1 MVCRVTS
8 ETPLSQEVTF
18 KENPEACVGFQ
29 WVKSDLSVWGK
40 RDEQMDGTAIL
51 SKGDHGRLV
60 GSVGDR
66 KSPRAWKVLD
76 PKDTRA
82 LRVGKRGVS

>member
-1 MVCRVTS
+1 
-8 ETPLSQEVTF
+8 
-18 KENPEACVGFQ
+18 
-29 WVKSDLSVWGK
+29 
-40 RDEQMDGTAIL
+40 MDNTAIL

-60 GSVGDR
+60 GNVGDR

-82 LRVGKRGVS
+82 LRVGKRGVT